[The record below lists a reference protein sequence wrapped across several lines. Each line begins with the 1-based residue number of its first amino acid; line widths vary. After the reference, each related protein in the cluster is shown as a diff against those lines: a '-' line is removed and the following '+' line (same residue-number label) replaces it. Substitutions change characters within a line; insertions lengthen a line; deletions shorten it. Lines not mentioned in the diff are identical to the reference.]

1 MCALL
6 SSLEELKGSLLFEKD
21 VTKNR
26 ASEII
31 ISSCTNQLLDHEA
44 SYECSL
50 NPCMECVLACRRSP
64 RLLTNGYYILS
75 EDSFLFDEDGNVTL
89 SPSQTNVTY
98 KEKIVRI
105 FRKRKRIRRSLVSLF
120 NRGTS
125 KSWLNSTM
133 VDLPS
138 GEDTWFEGDSKMDEN
153 QCSDNGTVDFAL
165 GQAAEKAE
173 GYRKTPNTS
182 SPSTEFSTVRNDL
195 FPMLMLTLCLMIS
208 LGVRFF
214 LGELFT
220 ALLACSLLIIVLI
233 CKQIF
238 SLSSINENLSY

>member
-1 MCALL
+1 MAL
-6 SSLEELKGSLLFEKD
+6 SGSLLFEKD

-31 ISSCTNQLLDHEA
+31 IPSCTNHLLDHEA

-89 SPSQTNVTY
+89 SPSQINVTY
-98 KEKIVRI
+98 KEKLVRI
-105 FRKRKRIRRSLVSLF
+105 FRRRKRIRRSLVSLF

-153 QCSDNGTVDFAL
+153 QCSDN
-165 GQAAEKAE
+165 
-173 GYRKTPNTS
+173 
-182 SPSTEFSTVRNDL
+182 EFFTVRNDL

-208 LGVRFF
+208 LGLRFF

-233 CKQIF
+233 CKQKF

>member
-6 SSLEELKGSLLFEKD
+6 SSLEEWKGSLLFEKD

-31 ISSCTNQLLDHEA
+31 IPSCTNHLLDHEA

-89 SPSQTNVTY
+89 SPSQINVTY
-98 KEKIVRI
+98 KEKLVRI
-105 FRKRKRIRRSLVSLF
+105 FRRRKRIRRSLVSLF

-153 QCSDNGTVDFAL
+153 QCSDN
-165 GQAAEKAE
+165 
-173 GYRKTPNTS
+173 
-182 SPSTEFSTVRNDL
+182 EFFTVRNDL

-208 LGVRFF
+208 LGLRFF

-233 CKQIF
+233 CKQKF

>member
-153 QCSDNGTVDFAL
+153 QCSDN
-165 GQAAEKAE
+165 
-173 GYRKTPNTS
+173 
-182 SPSTEFSTVRNDL
+182 EFSTVRNDL